1 MPVRRLSNASNDASA
16 STRNN
21 VTTSA
26 VRLVVTAG
34 ESSAGAV
41 GSSTTIS
48 ASGFGM
54 DISWKGRRCSL
65 PSIGLGEG
73 RKPAA
78 MLVRD
83 ETRFGHQALV
93 ERVIFFQELQHVL
106 AGEEDRLESLLFHV
120 VLVFRGLCQ
129 LSEQVDIE
137 RGLLSGYLAG
147 KEHGPQHQV

>member
-26 VRLVVTAG
+26 MRLVVTAG

-54 DISWKGRRCSL
+54 DIFWKGRRGPL
-65 PSIGLGEG
+65 PSSAWERG

-78 MLVRD
+78 MLVGD
-83 ETRFGHQALV
+83 EARFGHQAFV
-93 ERVIFFQELQHVL
+93 QRVVLFQEFEHVL
-106 AGEEDRLESLLFHV
+106 AG
-120 VLVFRGLCQ
+120 
-129 LSEQVDIE
+129 
-137 RGLLSGYLAG
+137 
-147 KEHGPQHQV
+147 